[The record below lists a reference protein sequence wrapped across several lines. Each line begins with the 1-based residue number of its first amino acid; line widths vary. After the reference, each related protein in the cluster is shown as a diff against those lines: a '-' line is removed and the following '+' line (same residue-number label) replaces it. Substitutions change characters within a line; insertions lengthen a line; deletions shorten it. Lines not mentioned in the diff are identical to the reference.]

1 MKYSFKEQIDKASLF
16 LQESELEKAI
26 ENYEDALKL
35 ASTTRQKIDIHNSL
49 GRLYQKTQNP
59 KKAITNF
66 EKSVQFYESFNDAEM
81 ETSKASIYN
90 NIAAV
95 YMESDFKL
103 AIRNYKSALKIYT
116 KKTELENKEFYPH
129 LANTH
134 FAIAV
139 AYQNIKDLYNAKTHF
154 KLTVKWYNYLPDQS
168 FNKLKA
174 NAHYELGNIYTEEFN
189 LFDAQVNYSKALKFY
204 KDLYENGE
212 NIYKPFLA
220 AVLNNLGVT
229 FKSMSEHQKA
239 LEHYQQA
246 LNFYQDLTETSSA
259 LFLPY
264 VAATFNSLSIL
275 YAEMKNFKE
284 AVKNIHETVR
294 IYNDLTDEYPKEY
307 THYLATSLHNLGLF
321 YFELNKIELA
331 EKYFNQALSIRKRI
345 AVNQPEAF
353 DADVCATA
361 LNLIELYQTQLE
373 NKVDFSFKT
382 KCLDLLSDVD
392 KRLQNYDETKPV
404 IKSMKSDCQYYLDYF
419 NQITIEKIKVDSTL
433 KKVDDLTREIN
444 STIHPKEK
452 IIFQQEIIEM
462 LEEFFKKTPQ
472 NNKLKNELA
481 YAYNDLSW
489 LYLRLKKFSKA
500 EHIIL
505 KARSLDQPVLSLKC
519 NLAHSYLLQDK
530 FVKAKDLYLELANEK
545 NSNNEPYI
553 STILS
558 DFEKLKTDGINH
570 KDFDKIKNLNRY

>member
-1 MKYSFKEQIDKASLF
+1 MEYSFKEQIDKASLF

-35 ASTTRQKIDIHNSL
+35 ASASEQKIDIHNSL
-49 GRLYQKTQNP
+49 GRLYQKTKTP
-59 KKAITNF
+59 EKAISNF
-66 EKSVQFYESFNDAEM
+66 EKSIKFYESFDDDEM
-81 ETSKASIYN
+81 ESDKASIYN

-95 YMESDFKL
+95 YMESNFDL
-103 AIRNYKSALKIYT
+103 AIQNYKYALKIYT

-134 FAIAV
+134 FAIAET
-139 AYQNIKDLYNAKTHF
+139 YQNKEDLYKAKTHF
-154 KLTVKWYNYLPDQS
+154 KLAVKLYNYLPNQS
-168 FNKLKA
+168 FNELKA
-174 NAHYELGNIYTEEFN
+174 NAHYQLGNIYTEEFN
-189 LFDAQVNYSKALKFY
+189 LFDAQVNYSKALKLY
-204 KDLYENGE
+204 KGLYESEE
-212 NIYKPFLA
+212 NLYKPFLA

-229 FKSMSEHQKA
+229 FKSMNEHQKA
-239 LEHYQQA
+239 LEHYQKA
-246 LNFYQDLTETSSA
+246 LNLYQDLTETSSA
-259 LFLPY
+259 LFWPY

-284 AVKNIHETVR
+284 AVKNTHKTVH
-294 IYNDLTDEYPKEY
+294 IYNGLTDESPEEY

-321 YFELNKIELA
+321 YFELKEIDLA
-331 EKYFNQALSIRKRI
+331 EKHFNQALSIRKKL

-361 LNLIELYQTQLE
+361 LNLVELHQTQLE

-382 KCLDLLSDVD
+382 KCQDLLSDVD

-404 IKSMKSDCQYYLDYF
+404 LKSMKSDCQYYLDYF

-444 STIHPKEK
+444 STIYPKEK
-452 IIFQQEIIEM
+452 LVFQLKIVEILEQLLIEFP
-462 LEEFFKKTPQ
+462 E

-505 KARSLDQPVLSLKC
+505 KARSLEQPVLSLKC